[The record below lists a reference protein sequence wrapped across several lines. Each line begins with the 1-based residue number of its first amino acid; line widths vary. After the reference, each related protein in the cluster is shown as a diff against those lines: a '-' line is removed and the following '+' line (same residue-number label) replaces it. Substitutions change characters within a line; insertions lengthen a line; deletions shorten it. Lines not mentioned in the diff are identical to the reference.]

1 MIVGIAVDTTVD
13 SNDER
18 AVTRSRA
25 IVTARRRAGSKRGAA
40 EADIDRR
47 EYQRLRAL
55 ESRSGG
61 ADEIKGRVVLITG
74 AGRGIGRALAHAFAA
89 AGAKVALLGKTK
101 KNLLEVQREL
111 KDSGAPTVVLAA
123 DVSDEGVVSRAVA
136 ATEQQLGPVDV
147 LVNNAG
153 IFALAPVEK
162 MDARVFDRLLAVN
175 LRGPFLMSRAVLPGM
190 KSRKRGHIVNISSTA
205 GRRGFAGGGA
215 YCASKFGL
223 AGLTEAMRYEAR
235 ASNVRVTCVYPSTV
249 NTDFVKKAGMD
260 LAPERAIQ
268 PEDVANAVVSLV
280 AMDDR
285 AMTTALEIWQTNP

>member
-1 MIVGIAVDTTVD
+1 M
-13 SNDER
+13 
-18 AVTRSRA
+18 
-25 IVTARRRAGSKRGAA
+25 
-40 EADIDRR
+40 
-47 EYQRLRAL
+47 
-55 ESRSGG
+55 
-61 ADEIKGRVVLITG
+61 EIKGRVVLITG

-162 MDARVFDRLLAVN
+162 MDALVFDRLLAVN

-249 NTDFVKKAGMD
+249 NTDLVKKSGMD
-260 LAPERAIQ
+260 PASERAIQ
-268 PEDVANAVVSLV
+268 PEDVANAVVALV

-285 AMTTALEIWQTNP
+285 AMTTDLEIWQTNP

>member
-1 MIVGIAVDTTVD
+1 M
-13 SNDER
+13 E
-18 AVTRSRA
+18 
-25 IVTARRRAGSKRGAA
+25 
-40 EADIDRR
+40 
-47 EYQRLRAL
+47 L
-55 ESRSGG
+55 
-61 ADEIKGRVVLITG
+61 KGRVVLITG
-74 AGRGIGRALAHAFAA
+74 AGRGIGRALAHAFAE

-111 KDSGAPTVVLAA
+111 KELGAATVGLAA
-123 DVSDEGVVSRAVA
+123 DVSDESAVSRAVA
-136 ATEQQLGPVDV
+136 AAEQQLGPVDV

-153 IFALAPVEK
+153 VFALAHVEK
-162 MDARVFDRLLAVN
+162 MDTLVFDRMLAVN
-175 LRGPFLMSRAVLPGM
+175 LRGPFLMCRALLPGM

-249 NTDFVKKAGMD
+249 NTDLVKKAGMD
-260 LAPERAIQ
+260 LVPERAIQ
-268 PEDVANAVVSLV
+268 PEDVAKAVVSLV

>member
-1 MIVGIAVDTTVD
+1 M
-13 SNDER
+13 
-18 AVTRSRA
+18 
-25 IVTARRRAGSKRGAA
+25 
-40 EADIDRR
+40 
-47 EYQRLRAL
+47 
-55 ESRSGG
+55 
-61 ADEIKGRVVLITG
+61 EIKGRVVLITG

-111 KDSGAPTVVLAA
+111 KDSGAPTIVLAA

-162 MDARVFDRLLAVN
+162 MDALVFDRMLAVN

-260 LAPERAIQ
+260 LASERAIQ

-285 AMTTALEIWQTNP
+285 AMTTDLEIWQTNP

>member
-1 MIVGIAVDTTVD
+1 M
-13 SNDER
+13 E
-18 AVTRSRA
+18 
-25 IVTARRRAGSKRGAA
+25 
-40 EADIDRR
+40 
-47 EYQRLRAL
+47 L
-55 ESRSGG
+55 
-61 ADEIKGRVVLITG
+61 KGRVVLVTG

-101 KNLLEVQREL
+101 KNLLEVQKEL
-111 KDSGAPTVVLAA
+111 KDSGAATVVLAA
-123 DVSDEGVVSRAVA
+123 DVSDEGAVSRAVA
-136 ATEQQLGPVDV
+136 AAEQQLGPVDV

-162 MDARVFDRLLAVN
+162 MDTVAFDRMLAVN

-190 KSRKRGHIVNISSTA
+190 KSRERGHIVNISSTA

-249 NTDFVKKAGMD
+249 NTDLVKKSGVDFKA
-260 LAPERAIQ
+260 ERAIQ

>member
-1 MIVGIAVDTTVD
+1 M
-13 SNDER
+13 
-18 AVTRSRA
+18 
-25 IVTARRRAGSKRGAA
+25 
-40 EADIDRR
+40 
-47 EYQRLRAL
+47 
-55 ESRSGG
+55 
-61 ADEIKGRVVLITG
+61 EIKGRVVLITG

-123 DVSDEGVVSRAVA
+123 DVSDEGVVARAVA

-162 MDARVFDRLLAVN
+162 MDALVFDRMLAVN

-223 AGLTEAMRYEAR
+223 AGLSEAMRYEAR

-249 NTDFVKKAGMD
+249 NTDLVKKSGMD
-260 LAPERAIQ
+260 PASERAIQ

>member
-1 MIVGIAVDTTVD
+1 M
-13 SNDER
+13 
-18 AVTRSRA
+18 
-25 IVTARRRAGSKRGAA
+25 K
-40 EADIDRR
+40 
-47 EYQRLRAL
+47 L
-55 ESRSGG
+55 E
-61 ADEIKGRVVLITG
+61 GRVVLITG

-101 KNLLEVQREL
+101 KNLLEVQKEL
-111 KDSGAPTVVLAA
+111 KDSGAATVVLAA
-123 DVSDEGVVSRAVA
+123 DVSDEGAVSRAVA
-136 ATEQQLGPVDV
+136 AAEQQLGPVDV

-153 IFALAPVEK
+153 VFALAPIEK
-162 MDARVFDRLLAVN
+162 MDTVAFDRMLAIN

-235 ASNVRVTCVYPSTV
+235 ASNVRVTCVFPSTV
-249 NTDFVKKAGMD
+249 NTDLVKKAGMD
-260 LAPERAIQ
+260 FVPERAIQ
-268 PEDVANAVVSLV
+268 PEDVANAIVSLV

>member
-1 MIVGIAVDTTVD
+1 M
-13 SNDER
+13 E
-18 AVTRSRA
+18 
-25 IVTARRRAGSKRGAA
+25 
-40 EADIDRR
+40 
-47 EYQRLRAL
+47 L
-55 ESRSGG
+55 
-61 ADEIKGRVVLITG
+61 KGRVVLITG

-89 AGAKVALLGKTK
+89 AGARVALLGKTK

-111 KDSGAPTVVLAA
+111 KDSGVPTVVLAA
-123 DVSDEGVVSRAVA
+123 DVSDEGAVSRAVA
-136 ATEQQLGPVDV
+136 VAEQQLGPVDV

-162 MDARVFDRLLAVN
+162 LDTLVFDRMLAVN
-175 LRGPFLMSRAVLPGM
+175 LRGPFLMSRALLPGM
-190 KSRKRGHIVNISSTA
+190 KSRRRGHIVNISSTA

-235 ASNVRVTCVYPSTV
+235 DANVRVTCVYPSTV
-249 NTDFVKKAGMD
+249 ETDLIKRSGMVFKS
-260 LAPERAIQ
+260 ERAIQ

>member
-1 MIVGIAVDTTVD
+1 M
-13 SNDER
+13 
-18 AVTRSRA
+18 
-25 IVTARRRAGSKRGAA
+25 
-40 EADIDRR
+40 
-47 EYQRLRAL
+47 
-55 ESRSGG
+55 
-61 ADEIKGRVVLITG
+61 EIKGRVVLITG

-162 MDARVFDRLLAVN
+162 MDALVFDRMLAVN

-235 ASNVRVTCVYPSTV
+235 ASNVRVTCIYPSTV
-249 NTDFVKKAGMD
+249 NTELVKKSGMD
-260 LAPERAIQ
+260 FKAERAIQ